1 MVMELVQATEKSQT
15 KKVWILN
22 LCLNHYAILNLF
34 LMVKHLHLFLLFLL
48 LFFFALEKL
57 KKLSLF
63 FFFLVFIKTLDLDKF
78 IMKYSLLH
86 RFYSCIKY

>member
-22 LCLNHYAILNLF
+22 LCLNHHAILNLF
-34 LMVKHLHLFLLFLL
+34 LMVKRLHLFLLFYY
-48 LFFFALEKL
+48 FFFALET
-57 KKLSLF
+57 KLSLF

-78 IMKYSLLH
+78 IMNYSLLH